1 VSVVDPEPLDS
12 GCDEQSVLV
21 RVSGPDRPGITTAL
35 LSVLA
40 EGGARV
46 LDMEQVVVR
55 DRLNLG
61 VLICVPEGRDLLREL
76 LLYGWDHGVEID
88 FEVVEGGEA
97 PYEERYSVIVLG
109 RDLPPAD
116 LALAT
121 AQIADA
127 GSNIERITRL
137 SRYPVMSYE
146 FLVRGGD
153 VDAMRSGLISLA
165 GARPLDVA
173 VQREGLRRRAKRLVV
188 MDVDSTLVAE
198 EMIDLL
204 AEEAGVGPEVA
215 AITARAMRGELDF
228 SESLHLRVG
237 MLAGTPEEALERVI
251 SRVRLTPGARTFVRT
266 LKRLGF
272 KVAIISGGFDFLT
285 SHLAGEMGIDHAFAN
300 HLAIEDGRLTG
311 RLEGPVVDRRA
322 KAELLRRVATSE
334 GIDTDQVVA
343 VGDGAN
349 DLEMLSAAGL
359 GIAFNAKPVVRDA
372 ADAAL
377 NVPYL
382 DAVLFILGVRRE
394 EVEEADREMGPV

>member
-1 VSVVDPEPLDS
+1 MIPEPLES
-12 GCDEQSVLV
+12 TCDEQSVLV

-40 EGGARV
+40 ASGARV

-88 FEVVEGGEA
+88 FEVVEGGEP
-97 PYEERYSVIVLG
+97 PYEERHSVIVLG

-153 VDAMRSGLISLA
+153 AEAMRSGLISLA

-173 VQREGLRRRAKRLVV
+173 VQREGLRRRAKRMVV
-188 MDVDSTLVAE
+188 MDVDSTLVSDE
-198 EMIDLL
+198 VIDLL
-204 AEEAGVGPEVA
+204 AEEAGVGAEVA
-215 AITARAMRGELDF
+215 ELTARAMRGELDF
-228 SESLHLRVG
+228 TGALVRRVEL
-237 MLAGTPEEALERVI
+237 LAGTPEAALERVVE
-251 SRVRLTPGARTFVRT
+251 RVRLTPGARTFVRT

-272 KVAIISGGFDFLT
+272 KVAMISGGFDFLT
-285 SHLAGEMGIDHAFAN
+285 SHLAREMGIDHAFAN
-300 HLAIEDGRLTG
+300 RLEIRDGRLTG

-322 KAELLRRVATSE
+322 KAELLARVAATE

-394 EVEEADREMGPV
+394 EVEEADRELGRD